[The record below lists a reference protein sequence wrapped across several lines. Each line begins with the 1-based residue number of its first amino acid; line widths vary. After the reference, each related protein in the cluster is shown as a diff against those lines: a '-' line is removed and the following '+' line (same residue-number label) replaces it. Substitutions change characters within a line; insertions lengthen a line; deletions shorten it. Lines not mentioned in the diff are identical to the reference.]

1 MIYIYYKLVLQSFP
15 STILFLNIHF
25 LITLPVGIICFKGWI
40 IKCWI
45 RQCLRVIAIFF
56 LSLGA
61 NEAELNGAYN
71 IFPSRLPAL
80 AMLLNDENI
89 SQAENQWFEES

>member
-1 MIYIYYKLVLQSFP
+1 MLDS
-15 STILFLNIHF
+15 
-25 LITLPVGIICFKGWI
+25 PVVKTYCD
-40 IKCWI
+40 
-45 RQCLRVIAIFF
+45 FF
-56 LSLGA
+56 FQLGA